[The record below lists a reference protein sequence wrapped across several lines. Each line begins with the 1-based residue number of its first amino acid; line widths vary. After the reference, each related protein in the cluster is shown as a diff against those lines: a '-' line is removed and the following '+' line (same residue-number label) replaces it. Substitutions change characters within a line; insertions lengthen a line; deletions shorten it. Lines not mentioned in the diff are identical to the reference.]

1 MLVINKSVLLR
12 VYKITRMIT
21 RINWTPLS
29 PLTSIVTVHNKLVQT
44 ILLSV
49 QFIVIATATAAAAAA
64 APAPAAAAA
73 AAAAAATARSHSHLQ
88 QPGKVNGRV
97 LYRLSVQEFP

>member
-21 RINWTPLS
+21 CINWTPLS

-49 QFIVIATATAAAAAA
+49 QFIVIATATATATAAAAAAAA
-64 APAPAAAAA
+64 APAPAPAP
-73 AAAAAATARSHSHLQ
+73 AAATARSHLQ

>member
-49 QFIVIATATAAAAAA
+49 QFIVIATATAT
-64 APAPAAAAA
+64 AAAAA
-73 AAAAAATARSHSHLQ
+73 AAAARHLQ

-97 LYRLSVQEFP
+97 LYRLSIQEFP

>member
-21 RINWTPLS
+21 HINWTPLS

-64 APAPAAAAA
+64 AAA
-73 AAAAAATARSHSHLQ
+73 RSHLQ

>member
-12 VYKITRMIT
+12 VYKITHMIT

-49 QFIVIATATAAAAAA
+49 QFIVIATATAT
-64 APAPAAAAA
+64 A
-73 AAAAAATARSHSHLQ
+73 AAAAAATARSHLQ

>member
-64 APAPAAAAA
+64 AAA
-73 AAAAAATARSHSHLQ
+73 RSHLQ